1 MSKATKKKGP
11 LGLLRGKEKE
21 PDVPNEEMEALRS
34 QLDEEHTKTEKLL
47 KEQELENARKEAA
60 IRKLGDKF
68 RRVQRGLNRMEKER
82 KVTNSNKEK
91 AEKENIHLRK
101 LLHIRDKE
109 LQTFNLQTAMGEEA
123 TSQSEYDP
131 AADLERA
138 LKGLTIPDSIDVPAS
153 VNVSVPEN
161 QVTKMMTNL
170 ELQLSLRDE
179 HVDKLMDEVKR
190 LRDET
195 RDRLALERMLR
206 ESEGHQTLMKV
217 QLDRMEDDYEQV
229 MLSLSNC
236 FENMKKMTSN
246 YKMKEAER
254 TEVVWEAN
262 RCIAEQRAAHLK
274 NCKRMAK
281 ELFRQQVR
289 VEELEALTG
298 SGDSNEQESAVDD
311 ASKKT
316 LPLEKIVLDNSRAT
330 AFTFKEMQH
339 KKEIEN
345 LQEEIE
351 QQISNVVQ
359 RNKQQID
366 NLSETLLDKEKE
378 IKTLREE
385 MGGHMDQVM
394 KLSTEVTQLKESP
407 MVIELEDKPVRELD
421 MDQSAF
427 SDAYD
432 SEFEM
437 EALSVLSDLDE
448 GTQSTSKKKKD
459 KKKSRRIAKSSLSG
473 QVDDQGSVTISTRSL
488 PPLDEEGSDVKRE
501 ELVAME
507 KKFSGMVMEKNS
519 MLLKL
524 SDAGESI
531 QSLEKKV
538 QTEQATVGLL
548 RTNLDMMERTMADND
563 AKLKELMKKT
573 ALDLFDTMDGPKVDV
588 DAITLRAELS
598 LLKDKLKTETAI
610 MQEMIRVLNGQ
621 VYQAMKALEQE
632 QQKTRSANSPEPA
645 TEVDEKVAALQ
656 RDLDSLQKK
665 SQLALQLSQA
675 ELVAMKSKLEK
686 SPITGGDAHTLGL
699 DWLSARKRSP
709 SSSPPT
715 SPAR

>member
-1 MSKATKKKGP
+1 MSKATKKKSP